1 MPDCAETT
9 KIVRKITSFFTYE
22 SIKKLIGDENIDII
36 KIDTEGSELEV
47 IQSYKNLL
55 IKDSPLI
62 LIEILKFQE
71 DNEKKIKRDQ
81 DLCTFIHVL
90 NYEIYRIYKDSS
102 NKLINLK
109 KENSLGTYDDNLY
122 ADHLL
127 IHDSKINTYKK
138 LISEN

>member
-1 MPDCAETT
+1 M
-9 KIVRKITSFFTYE
+9 
-22 SIKKLIGDENIDII
+22 

-81 DLCTFIHVL
+81 DLCAFIHGL
-90 NYEIYRIYKDSS
+90 NYEIYRIYKNSS